1 MACTQCNACARTFKI
16 IVLLIAI
23 MGLICGI
30 LGSFSCEFYSTD
42 NGGDIRD
49 ALDSVGL
56 SDLAD
61 VGQVQ
66 FGIFG
71 YEGRND
77 QCIDYPNGTFN
88 DQVDWDWFGLVQTS
102 QINAAVSIAFG
113 ILGILLTLMELIICN
128 FIGSCT
134 FAMFS
139 FFVAWATMAGAIGTF
154 ITGVVNSGFCTDSP
168 CSFGG
173 PGLGL
178 CAWSIFC
185 YFVVNCMMCCIP
197 RPDAWLKGSEGK
209 DANDDVAAIPA
220 ATANTARAEEEMTP
234 VVTGIA
240 PDPEAQVAEEVV
252 VEAHA

>member
-1 MACTQCNACARTFKI
+1 
-16 IVLLIAI
+16 

-30 LGSFSCEFYSTD
+30 LGSFSCEFYSNYSTGY
-42 NGGDIRD
+42 GGDIRD

-77 QCIDYPNGTFN
+77 QCIDYPIGTFN
-88 DQVDWDWFGLVQTS
+88 DQEDRDFWLVQTS

-154 ITGVVNSGFCTDSP
+154 ITGVVESGFWYVLLLL
-168 CSFGG
+168 F
-173 PGLGL
+173 
-178 CAWSIFC
+178 
-185 YFVVNCMMCCIP
+185 
-197 RPDAWLKGSEGK
+197 
-209 DANDDVAAIPA
+209 
-220 ATANTARAEEEMTP
+220 
-234 VVTGIA
+234 
-240 PDPEAQVAEEVV
+240 
-252 VEAHA
+252 